1 MNKLPLL
8 LLTAGV
14 LMACGQKGP
23 LLLPS
28 GKPPLPGSAD
38 QVGQP
43 AEDDE
48 EKKAKPDGG

>member
-8 LLTAGV
+8 VLTIGLLA
-14 LMACGQKGP
+14 ACGQSGP

-28 GKPPLPGSAD
+28 GQPPTPGAAS
-38 QVGQP
+38 QVGEP
-43 AEDDE
+43 AENDE